1 MSDSRKTELCSGDC
15 GKVMLKEDMNLSCYN
30 HWYCKD
36 CMFTFVAEQERR
48 SRGDVDMV
56 GGDDPCDYE

>member
-1 MSDSRKTELCSGDC
+1 MYIMDRKTELCSGDC

-30 HWYCKD
+30 DWYCND
-36 CMFTFVAEQERR
+36 CMFTFIAEQEQDAQRL
-48 SRGDVDMV
+48 V